1 MLRSYVRVGIK
12 TSSSTSADGDVDVS
26 VVVAVV
32 EGVETL
38 LVDMGVL
45 AFFFN
50 KEIKCFFSICLIK
63 FVITKQMGEC
73 EFLAI
78 HSIWPWSFGPKISSK
93 I

>member
-1 MLRSYVRVGIK
+1 MRVGIK

-45 AFFFN
+45 ASFF
-50 KEIKCFFSICLIK
+50 
-63 FVITKQMGEC
+63 
-73 EFLAI
+73 
-78 HSIWPWSFGPKISSK
+78 
-93 I
+93 